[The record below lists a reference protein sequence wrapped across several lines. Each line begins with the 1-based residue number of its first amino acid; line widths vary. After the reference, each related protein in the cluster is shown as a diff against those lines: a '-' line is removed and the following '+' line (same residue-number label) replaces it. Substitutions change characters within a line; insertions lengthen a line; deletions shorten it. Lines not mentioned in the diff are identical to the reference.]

1 MFVKTKIAS
10 IYGTGNLW
18 KSHNLTSL
26 TNQGPYEFPAD
37 YTSIMCGGKTEIMVK
52 RIHTTGNMTF
62 FGGQGCQK

>member
-52 RIHTTGNMTF
+52 RIHTTEN
-62 FGGQGCQK
+62 